1 MFLLFSETVRLFPGF
16 SVFSSKGMAV
26 GRSTRV
32 NVNDKNQIYS
42 GDCTHFAADIPNVPH
57 SSVYIWILLL

>member
-1 MFLLFSETVRLFPGF
+1 M
-16 SVFSSKGMAV
+16 
-26 GRSTRV
+26 

-57 SSVYIWILLL
+57 SSVYIWILLLYNIVYINLIIILVRI